1 MFQKQVDEP
10 RRFQYLIFMETG
22 IVALE
27 MEFTESTSSDLK
39 KERFDSKSLIQKI
52 AILDRENFHAKGKL
66 GYDKTY
72 VYVTLGTGDRFR
84 VRFDLGTET
93 GFISKL
99 NSILA
104 LSANDSSSWLHL
116 K

>member
-1 MFQKQVDEP
+1 
-10 RRFQYLIFMETG
+10 METG

-27 MEFTESTSSDLK
+27 MEFTESTSPSLK
-39 KERFDSKSLIQKI
+39 KERFDSKSLIQKV

-84 VRFDLGTET
+84 VRFDIGSET

-99 NSILA
+99 NSMLA
-104 LSANDSSSWLHL
+104 LTANDSTSWHNV